1 VSVARASSVPQV
13 ALKLPR
19 GRALLLLFAV
29 MVGFAIMLGRAFFL
43 QGMHDDFLQ
52 ARGEARFTRVIEIPA
67 NRGVIT
73 DRDGEPL
80 AISTPVESVGA
91 SRGDDVKMT
100 DAQAVALAKLLETDV
115 AGIRKRLAEANRDFV
130 FLKRHL
136 PPDQAARV
144 LQLRIPGLVL
154 QREYRRYYPAGEVA
168 AHMVGFNNV
177 DDQGQEG
184 IELAYQEWLA
194 GKPGSRRVLKDK
206 RGQIIEDIESLRVP
220 QQGRD
225 LALSIDRKIQYLAYR
240 ELKAAVAQHKAKAGS
255 AVVIDVQTGEVL
267 ALANLPAFNPNNR
280 GNLTGQ
286 QTRNRAIIDLYEP
299 GSTMKAF
306 TIAAG
311 LEAGIVRPE
320 TMINTAPGSM
330 TIGPAT
336 IRDVNPLGTL
346 NVIQVLQKSSNVGS
360 AKIALQM
367 PPAQLWQ
374 AFSDAGFGLPTKV
387 GFPGEGHGRLRAP
400 KTWRPIEQATM
411 SYGHGLSVTLL
422 QIARAYSIFA
432 TDGEMRPT
440 SIVRVDTPPPA
451 TRVISVETARQVREM
466 LELATGPGGTAPRAQ
481 VAGYRVGG
489 KTGTA
494 RKIENGVYVSRYV
507 ASFIGFAPASAP
519 RVIIAVMIDEPSN
532 GQYYGGQVAAPVF
545 SQIAAGALRM
555 LGVAHDAPVNNIV
568 LPPPGAEVKEEV

>member
-1 VSVARASSVPQV
+1 MSLARASSVPTV

-19 GRALLLLFAV
+19 WRARILFAGV
-29 MVGFAIMLGRAFFL
+29 MAAFAVMLGRAFYL
-43 QGMHDDFLQ
+43 QGVHDDFLQ

-67 NRGVIT
+67 SRGVIT

-80 AISTPVESVGA
+80 AISTPVESVWA
-91 SRGDDVKMT
+91 SREDVRMT
-100 DAQAVALAKLLETDV
+100 DAQAAALAKLLETDV
-115 AGIRKRLAEANRDFV
+115 TGIRKRLAESTRDFV
-130 FLKRHL
+130 FLKRQL

-144 LQLRIPGLVL
+144 LQLKIPGVLL

-168 AHMVGFNNV
+168 AHLIGFNNV
-177 DDQGQEG
+177 EDDGQEG

-194 GKPGSRRVLKDK
+194 GKPGSRRVIKDK

-225 LALSIDRKIQYLAYR
+225 LALSIDQKIQYLAYR

-255 AVVIDVQTGEVL
+255 AIVIDVQTGEVL
-267 ALANLPAFNPNNR
+267 ALVNLPAFNPNNR
-280 GNLTGQ
+280 GKLTGQ

-311 LEAGIVRPE
+311 LEAGIVSPE
-320 TMINTAPGSM
+320 SIIQTGPGSL
-330 TIGPAT
+330 TIGPNT
-336 IRDVNPLGTL
+336 IRDVNPLGALT
-346 NVIQVLQKSSNVGS
+346 VTQVLQKSSNVGS
-360 AKIALQM
+360 AKIALQL
-367 PPAQLWQ
+367 PSATLWQ
-374 AFSDAGFGLPTKV
+374 SFSDAGFGLPTKV

-440 SIVRVDTPPPA
+440 SIVRVDSPPPA
-451 TRVISVETARQVREM
+451 TRVISVETARRVREM

-481 VAGYRVGG
+481 VAGYRVAG

-519 RVIIAVMIDEPSN
+519 RVIVAVMIDEPSN
-532 GQYYGGQVAAPVF
+532 GAYYGGAVAAPIF
-545 SQIAAGALRM
+545 SQITAGTLRM

-568 LPPPGAEVKEEV
+568 LPPPGVEVKEEV

>member
-1 VSVARASSVPQV
+1 MSVARASSVPQV

-19 GRALLLLFAV
+19 GRALLLLFAL

-91 SRGDDVKMT
+91 SRGEDVKMT

-144 LQLRIPGLVL
+144 LQLKIPGLVL

-194 GKPGSRRVLKDK
+194 GKPGSRRVLRDK

-360 AKIALQM
+360 AKIALQL

-400 KTWRPIEQATM
+400 NTWRPIEQATM

-432 TDGEMRPT
+432 TDGEMRPI

>member
-1 VSVARASSVPQV
+1 VSAVRTSSVPPV
-13 ALKLPR
+13 AVKLPKW
-19 GRALLLLFAV
+19 RAQLMLACV
-29 MVGFAIMLGRAFFL
+29 MIAFAIMLGRAFYL
-43 QGMHDDFLQ
+43 QGMNDDFLQ

-80 AISTPVESVGA
+80 AISTPVESVWA
-91 SRGDDVKMT
+91 SRDDVKMT
-100 DAQAVALAKLLETDV
+100 DVQAAQLAKLLGTDV
-115 AGIRKRLAEANRDFV
+115 GSLRKRLAESTRDFV
-130 FLKRHL
+130 FLKRQL

-144 LQLRIPGLVL
+144 LQLKIPGVLL

-168 AHMVGFNNV
+168 AHLVGFNNV
-177 DDQGQEG
+177 DDDGQEG

-194 GKPGSRRVLKDK
+194 GKPGSRRVIKDK
-206 RGQIIEDIESLRVP
+206 RGQIVEDIESLRVP

-240 ELKAAVAQHKAKAGS
+240 ELRAAVTQHKAKAGS

-267 ALANLPAFNPNNR
+267 AIANLPAFNPNNR
-280 GNLTGQ
+280 GKLTGQ

-320 TMINTAPGSM
+320 SVIQTGPGSL
-330 TIGPAT
+330 TIGPNT
-336 IRDVNPLGTL
+336 IRDVNPLGALT
-346 NVIQVLQKSSNVGS
+346 VTQVLQKSSNVGS
-360 AKIALQM
+360 ARIALQL
-367 PPAQLWQ
+367 PSATLWQ
-374 AFSDAGFGLPTKV
+374 SFIDAGFGTPTKV

-400 KTWRPIEQATM
+400 NTWRPIEQATM

-432 TDGEMRPT
+432 TDGEMRPI
-440 SIVRVDTPPPA
+440 SIVRVDNPPPA
-451 TRVISVETARQVREM
+451 TRVISAETARAVRHM

-494 RKIENGVYVSRYV
+494 RKIENGVYVQRYV

-519 RVIIAVMIDEPSN
+519 RVIVAVMIDEPSN
-532 GQYYGGQVAAPVF
+532 GVFYGGAVAAPVF
-545 SQIAAGALRM
+545 SQITAGALRM
-555 LGVAHDAPVNNIV
+555 LGVAHDAPVNNVV
-568 LPPPGAEVKEEV
+568 LPPPGAEVREEV

>member
-19 GRALLLLFAV
+19 GRAVLMLGGLML
-29 MVGFAIMLGRAFFL
+29 GFAIMLGRAFFL
-43 QGMHDDFLQ
+43 QGMHNDFLQ

-91 SRGDDVKMT
+91 TSDGVKMT
-100 DAQAVALAKLLETDV
+100 DAQAAALAKLLETDV
-115 AGIRKRLAEANRDFV
+115 AGIRKRLAEGNRDFV

-144 LQLRIPGLVL
+144 LQLKIPGVLL

-177 DDQGQEG
+177 DDEGQEG
-184 IELAYQEWLA
+184 IELAYQKWLA
-194 GKPGSRRVLKDK
+194 GKPGSRRVLRDK
-206 RGQIIEDIESLRVP
+206 RGQIIEDIGSLRVP

-280 GNLTGQ
+280 GNLAGQ

-330 TIGPAT
+330 SIGPAT

-360 AKIALQM
+360 AKIALQL

-374 AFSDAGFGLPTKV
+374 AFSDAGFGLPTRV

-400 KTWRPIEQATM
+400 NTWRPIEQATM

-422 QIARAYSIFA
+422 QIARAYTIFA
-432 TDGEMRPT
+432 TDGEMRPI

-568 LPPPGAEVKEEV
+568 LPSPGSEVKEEV

>member
-19 GRALLLLFAV
+19 GRALLLLFAL

-67 NRGVIT
+67 NRGAIT

-91 SRGDDVKMT
+91 SRGEDVKMT

-144 LQLRIPGLVL
+144 LQLKIPGLVL

-194 GKPGSRRVLKDK
+194 GKPGSRRVLRDK

-360 AKIALQM
+360 AKIALQL

-400 KTWRPIEQATM
+400 NTWRPIEQATM

-432 TDGEMRPT
+432 TDGEMRPI

>member
-1 VSVARASSVPQV
+1 VSVARASSVPPV

-19 GRALLLLFAV
+19 WRAQLLLACV
-29 MVGFAIMLGRAFFL
+29 MVAFAIMLGRAFFL

-80 AISTPVESVGA
+80 AVSTPVESVWA
-91 SRGDDVKMT
+91 SRDDVRMT
-100 DAQAVALAKLLETDV
+100 DAQAAALAKVLQTDV
-115 AGIRKRLAEANRDFV
+115 AALRKRLAEGSREFV
-130 FLKRHL
+130 FLRRQL

-144 LQLRIPGLVL
+144 LQLKIPGVLL

-168 AHMVGFNNV
+168 AHLVGFNNV
-177 DDQGQEG
+177 DDNGQEG

-194 GKPGSRRVLKDK
+194 GKPGSRRVIKDK
-206 RGQIIEDIESLRVP
+206 RGQIVEDIESLRVP

-240 ELKAAVAQHKAKAGS
+240 ELKAAVTQHKAKAGS
-255 AVVIDVQTGEVL
+255 VVVIDVQTGEVL

-280 GNLTGQ
+280 GKLTGQ

-320 TMINTAPGSM
+320 SVIQTGPGSL
-330 TIGPAT
+330 TIGPST
-336 IRDVNPLGTL
+336 IRDVNPLGALSVT
-346 NVIQVLQKSSNVGS
+346 QVLQKSSNVGS
-360 AKIALQM
+360 ARIALQL
-367 PPAQLWQ
+367 PPATLWQ
-374 AFSDAGFGLPTKV
+374 SFSDAGFGVPTRV

-400 KTWRPIEQATM
+400 NTWRPIEQATM

-432 TDGEMRPT
+432 TDGEMRPI
-440 SIVRVDTPPPA
+440 SIVRVDDAPPA
-451 TRVISVETARQVREM
+451 TRVISAETARSVRHM
-466 LELATGPGGTAPRAQ
+466 LEMATGPGGTAPRAQ

-494 RKIENGVYVSRYV
+494 RKIENGVYVQRYV

-519 RVIIAVMIDEPSN
+519 RVIVAVMIDEPSN
-532 GQYYGGQVAAPVF
+532 GAFYGGAVAAPVF
-545 SQIAAGALRM
+545 SQITAGALRM
-555 LGVAHDAPVNNIV
+555 LGVAHDAPVNNVV
-568 LPPPGAEVKEEV
+568 LPPPGVEVKEEV

>member
-1 VSVARASSVPQV
+1 VSVARASSVPPV
-13 ALKLPR
+13 ALRLPR
-19 GRALLLLFAV
+19 WRARFLLACT
-29 MVGFAIMLGRAFFL
+29 MAAFAIMLGRAFFL

-52 ARGEARFTRVIEIPA
+52 ARGEARFMRVIEIAA

-80 AISTPVESVGA
+80 AVSTPVESVQA
-91 SRGDDVKMT
+91 SRDEVRMT
-100 DAQAVALAKLLETDV
+100 DAQAVALARVLQMDV
-115 AGIRKRLAEANRDFV
+115 EALRKRLTEGSREFV
-130 FLKRHL
+130 FLKRQL

-144 LQLRIPGLVL
+144 LQLRIPGVLL

-168 AHMVGFNNV
+168 AHLVGFNNV
-177 DDQGQEG
+177 DDNGQEG
-184 IELAYQEWLA
+184 VELAYQEWLA
-194 GKPGSRRVLKDK
+194 GKPGSRRVIKDK
-206 RGQIIEDIESLRVP
+206 RGQIVEDIESLRVP

-240 ELKAAVAQHKAKAGS
+240 ELKAAVEQHKAKAGS

-280 GNLTGQ
+280 GKLTGQ

-320 TMINTAPGSM
+320 SIIQTGPGSL
-330 TIGPAT
+330 TIGPNT
-336 IRDVNPLGTL
+336 IRDVNPLGALSVT
-346 NVIQVLQKSSNVGS
+346 QVLQKSSNVGS
-360 AKIALQM
+360 ARIALQL
-367 PPAQLWQ
+367 PPATLWQ
-374 AFSDAGFGLPTKV
+374 SFSDAGFGLPTRV

-400 KTWRPIEQATM
+400 NTWRPIEQATM

-432 TDGEMRPT
+432 TDGEMRPI

-451 TRVISVETARQVREM
+451 IRVISAETARAVRHM

-494 RKIENGVYVSRYV
+494 RKIENGVYVQRYV
-507 ASFIGFAPASAP
+507 ASFIGFAPVSAP
-519 RVIIAVMIDEPSN
+519 RVIVAVTIDEPSN
-532 GQYYGGQVAAPVF
+532 GVYYGGAVAAPVF
-545 SQIAAGALRM
+545 SQITAGALRM
-555 LGVAHDAPVNNIV
+555 LGVAHDAPVNNVV
-568 LPPPGAEVKEEV
+568 LPPPGAEVREEV

>member
-1 VSVARASSVPQV
+1 MAA
-13 ALKLPR
+13 
-19 GRALLLLFAV
+19 
-29 MVGFAIMLGRAFFL
+29 FAIMLGRAFFL

-52 ARGEARFTRVIEIPA
+52 ARGEARFMRVIEIAA

-80 AISTPVESVGA
+80 AVSTPVESVQA
-91 SRGDDVKMT
+91 SRDEVRMT
-100 DAQAVALAKLLETDV
+100 DAQAVALARVLQMDV
-115 AGIRKRLAEANRDFV
+115 EALRKRLTEGSRDVV
-130 FLKRHL
+130 FLKRQL

-144 LQLRIPGLVL
+144 LQLRIPGVLL

-168 AHMVGFNNV
+168 SHLVGFNNV
-177 DDQGQEG
+177 DDNGQEG
-184 IELAYQEWLA
+184 VELAYQEWLA
-194 GKPGSRRVLKDK
+194 GKPGSRRVIKDK
-206 RGQIIEDIESLRVP
+206 RGQIVEDIESLRVP

-240 ELKAAVAQHKAKAGS
+240 ELKAAVEQHKAKAGS

-267 ALANLPAFNPNNR
+267 ALVNLPAFNPNNR
-280 GNLTGQ
+280 GKLTGQ

-320 TMINTAPGSM
+320 SIIQTGPGSL
-330 TIGPAT
+330 TIGPNT
-336 IRDVNPLGTL
+336 IRDVNPLGALSVT
-346 NVIQVLQKSSNVGS
+346 QVLQKSSNVGS
-360 AKIALQM
+360 ARIALQL
-367 PPAQLWQ
+367 PPATLWQ
-374 AFSDAGFGLPTKV
+374 SFSDAGFGLPTRV

-400 KTWRPIEQATM
+400 NTWRPIEQATM

-432 TDGEMRPT
+432 TDGEMRPI
-440 SIVRVDTPPPA
+440 SIVRVDSPPPA
-451 TRVISVETARQVREM
+451 IRVISAETARAVRHM

-494 RKIENGVYVSRYV
+494 RKIENGVYVQRYV
-507 ASFIGFAPASAP
+507 ASFIGFAPVSAP
-519 RVIIAVMIDEPSN
+519 RVIVAVTIDEPSN
-532 GQYYGGQVAAPVF
+532 GVYYGGAVAAPVF
-545 SQIAAGALRM
+545 SQITAGALRM
-555 LGVAHDAPVNNIV
+555 LGVAHDAPVNNVV
-568 LPPPGAEVKEEV
+568 LPPPGAEVREEV

>member
-1 VSVARASSVPQV
+1 MSVARASSVPTV

-19 GRALLLLFAV
+19 WRARFMFASVMVAFAV
-29 MVGFAIMLGRAFFL
+29 MLGRAFYL
-43 QGMHDDFLQ
+43 QGVHDDFLQ
-52 ARGEARFTRVIEIPA
+52 ARGEARFTRVIEVPA
-67 NRGVIT
+67 SRGVIT
-73 DRDGEPL
+73 DRFGEPL
-80 AISTPVESVGA
+80 AISTPVESAGV
-91 SRGDDVKMT
+91 SRSILRMT
-100 DAQAVALAKLLETDV
+100 DAQASALAKLLDIDV
-115 AGIRKRLAEANRDFV
+115 ATIRKRLSESTSDFV
-130 FLKRHL
+130 FLKRQL

-144 LQLRIPGLVL
+144 LQLKIPGVL
-154 QREYRRYYPAGEVA
+154 LEREYRRYYPAGEVA
-168 AHMVGFNNV
+168 AHLVGFNNV
-177 DDQGQEG
+177 DDDGQEG

-194 GKPGSRRVLKDK
+194 GKPGSRRVMQDK
-206 RGQIIEDIESLRVP
+206 RGQIIEDMESLRVP

-225 LALSIDRKIQYLAYR
+225 LALSIDQKIQYLAYR

-267 ALANLPAFNPNNR
+267 ALVNLPAFNPNNR
-280 GNLTGQ
+280 GRLTGQ

-311 LEAGIVRPE
+311 LEAGIVSPE
-320 TMINTAPGSM
+320 SIIQTGPGSL
-330 TIGPAT
+330 TIGPNT
-336 IRDVNPLGTL
+336 IRDVSPLGALT
-346 NVIQVLQKSSNVGS
+346 VTQVLQKSSNVGS
-360 AKIALQM
+360 AKIALQL
-367 PPAQLWQ
+367 PSATLWQ
-374 AFSDAGFGLPTKV
+374 SFSDAGFGLPTKV

-440 SIVRVDTPPPA
+440 SIVRVDSPPPA
-451 TRVISVETARQVREM
+451 TRVISAETARRVREM

-481 VAGYRVGG
+481 VAGYRVAG

-519 RVIIAVMIDEPSN
+519 RVIVAVMIDEPSN
-532 GQYYGGQVAAPVF
+532 GAYYGGAVAAPIF
-545 SQIAAGALRM
+545 SQITAGTLRM
-555 LGVAHDAPVNNIV
+555 LGVAHDAPFNNIV
-568 LPPPGAEVKEEV
+568 LPPPGVEVKEEV

>member
-1 VSVARASSVPQV
+1 VSVARASSVPPV
-13 ALKLPR
+13 AVKLPKW
-19 GRALLLLFAV
+19 RAQLMLAGV
-29 MVGFAIMLGRAFFL
+29 MLAFAIMLGRAFYL
-43 QGMHDDFLQ
+43 QGMNDDFLQ

-80 AISTPVESVGA
+80 AISTPVESVWA
-91 SRGDDVKMT
+91 SRDDVKMT
-100 DAQAVALAKLLETDV
+100 DAQAVQLAKLLETDV
-115 AGIRKRLAEANRDFV
+115 GGIRKRLAESTRDFV
-130 FLKRHL
+130 FLKRQL

-144 LQLRIPGLVL
+144 LQLKIPGVLL

-168 AHMVGFNNV
+168 AHLVGFNNV
-177 DDQGQEG
+177 DDDGQEG

-194 GKPGSRRVLKDK
+194 GKPGSRRVIKDK
-206 RGQIIEDIESLRVP
+206 RGQIVEDIESLRVP

-280 GNLTGQ
+280 GKLTGQ

-320 TMINTAPGSM
+320 SIIQTGPGSL
-330 TIGPAT
+330 TIGPNT
-336 IRDVNPLGTL
+336 IRDVNPLGALT
-346 NVIQVLQKSSNVGS
+346 VTQVLQKSSNVGS
-360 AKIALQM
+360 ARIALQL
-367 PPAQLWQ
+367 PPATLWQ
-374 AFSDAGFGLPTKV
+374 SFSDAGFGLPTKV

-400 KTWRPIEQATM
+400 NTWRPIEQATM

-432 TDGEMRPT
+432 TDGEMRPI
-440 SIVRVDTPPPA
+440 SIVRVENPPPA
-451 TRVISVETARQVREM
+451 TRVISAETARSVRHM

-494 RKIENGVYVSRYV
+494 RKIENGVYVQRYV

-519 RVIIAVMIDEPSN
+519 RVIVAVMIDEPSN
-532 GQYYGGQVAAPVF
+532 GAYYGGAVAAPVF
-545 SQIAAGALRM
+545 SQITAGALRM
-555 LGVAHDAPVNNIV
+555 LGVAHDAPVNNVV
-568 LPPPGAEVKEEV
+568 LPPPGVEVKEEV

>member
-1 VSVARASSVPQV
+1 MSAVRTSSVPPV
-13 ALKLPR
+13 AVKLPKW
-19 GRALLLLFAV
+19 RAQLMLACV
-29 MVGFAIMLGRAFFL
+29 MIAFAIMLGRAFYL
-43 QGMHDDFLQ
+43 QGMNDDFLQ

-80 AISTPVESVGA
+80 AISTPVESVWA
-91 SRGDDVKMT
+91 SRDDVKMT
-100 DAQAVALAKLLETDV
+100 DVQAAQLAKLLGTDV
-115 AGIRKRLAEANRDFV
+115 GSLRKRLAESTRDFV
-130 FLKRHL
+130 FLKRQL

-144 LQLRIPGLVL
+144 LQLKIPGVLL

-168 AHMVGFNNV
+168 AHLVGFNNV
-177 DDQGQEG
+177 DDDGQEG

-194 GKPGSRRVLKDK
+194 GKPGSRRVIKDK
-206 RGQIIEDIESLRVP
+206 RGQIVEDIESLRVP

-240 ELKAAVAQHKAKAGS
+240 ELRAAVTQHKAKAGS

-267 ALANLPAFNPNNR
+267 AIANLPAFNPNNR
-280 GNLTGQ
+280 GKLTGQ

-320 TMINTAPGSM
+320 SVIQTGPGSL
-330 TIGPAT
+330 TIGPNT
-336 IRDVNPLGTL
+336 IRDVNPLGALT
-346 NVIQVLQKSSNVGS
+346 VTQVLQKSSNVGS
-360 AKIALQM
+360 ARIALQL
-367 PPAQLWQ
+367 PSATLWQ
-374 AFSDAGFGLPTKV
+374 SFIDAGFGTPTKV

-400 KTWRPIEQATM
+400 NTWRPIEQATM

-432 TDGEMRPT
+432 TDGEMRPI
-440 SIVRVDTPPPA
+440 SIVRVDNPPPA
-451 TRVISVETARQVREM
+451 TRVISAETARAVRHM

-494 RKIENGVYVSRYV
+494 RKIENGVYVQRYV

-519 RVIIAVMIDEPSN
+519 RVIVAVMIDEPSN
-532 GQYYGGQVAAPVF
+532 GVFYGGAVAAPVF
-545 SQIAAGALRM
+545 SQITAGALRM
-555 LGVAHDAPVNNIV
+555 LCVAHDAPVNNVV
-568 LPPPGAEVKEEV
+568 LPPPGAEVREEV

>member
-1 VSVARASSVPQV
+1 MSVARASSVPPV
-13 ALKLPR
+13 ALRLPR
-19 GRALLLLFAV
+19 WRARFLFGCTMAA
-29 MVGFAIMLGRAFFL
+29 FAIMLGRAFFL

-52 ARGEARFTRVIEIPA
+52 ARGEARFMRVIEIAA

-80 AISTPVESVGA
+80 AVSTPVESVQA
-91 SRGDDVKMT
+91 SRDEVRMT
-100 DAQAVALAKLLETDV
+100 DAQAVALARVLQMDV
-115 AGIRKRLAEANRDFV
+115 EALRKRLTEGSREFV
-130 FLKRHL
+130 FLKRQL

-144 LQLRIPGLVL
+144 LQLRIPGVLL

-168 AHMVGFNNV
+168 AHLVGFNNV
-177 DDQGQEG
+177 DDNGQEG
-184 IELAYQEWLA
+184 VELAYQEWLA
-194 GKPGSRRVLKDK
+194 GKPGSRRVIKDK
-206 RGQIIEDIESLRVP
+206 RGQIVEDIENLRVP

-240 ELKAAVAQHKAKAGS
+240 ELKAAVEQHKAKAGS
-255 AVVIDVQTGEVL
+255 AVVLDVQTGEVL
-267 ALANLPAFNPNNR
+267 ALVNLPAFNPNNR
-280 GNLTGQ
+280 GKLTGQ

-320 TMINTAPGSM
+320 SIIQTGPGSL
-330 TIGPAT
+330 TIGPNT
-336 IRDVNPLGTL
+336 IRDVNPLGALSVT
-346 NVIQVLQKSSNVGS
+346 QVLQKSSNVGS
-360 AKIALQM
+360 ARIALQL
-367 PPAQLWQ
+367 PPATLWQ
-374 AFSDAGFGLPTKV
+374 SFSDAGFGLPTRV

-400 KTWRPIEQATM
+400 NTWRPIEQATM

-432 TDGEMRPT
+432 TDGEMRPI
-440 SIVRVDTPPPA
+440 SIVRVDSPPPA
-451 TRVISVETARQVREM
+451 IRVISVETARAVRHM

-494 RKIENGVYVSRYV
+494 RKIENGVYVQRYV
-507 ASFIGFAPASAP
+507 ASFIGFAPVSAP
-519 RVIIAVMIDEPSN
+519 RVIVAVTIDEPSN
-532 GQYYGGQVAAPVF
+532 GVYYGGAVAAPVF
-545 SQIAAGALRM
+545 SQITAGALRM
-555 LGVAHDAPVNNIV
+555 LGVAHDAPVNNVV
-568 LPPPGAEVKEEV
+568 LPPPGAEVREEV

>member
-19 GRALLLLFAV
+19 GRARLLLFGV

-80 AISTPVESVGA
+80 AISTPVESVA
-91 SRGDDVKMT
+91 ANRGEDVKMT
-100 DAQAVALAKLLETDV
+100 DAQAAALAKLLETDV
-115 AGIRKRLAEANRDFV
+115 AGIRKRLAEAGRDFV
-130 FLKRHL
+130 FLKRHM

-144 LQLRIPGLVL
+144 LQLKIPGLVL

-194 GKPGSRRVLKDK
+194 GKPGSRRVLRDK

-336 IRDVNPLGTL
+336 IRDVSPLGTL